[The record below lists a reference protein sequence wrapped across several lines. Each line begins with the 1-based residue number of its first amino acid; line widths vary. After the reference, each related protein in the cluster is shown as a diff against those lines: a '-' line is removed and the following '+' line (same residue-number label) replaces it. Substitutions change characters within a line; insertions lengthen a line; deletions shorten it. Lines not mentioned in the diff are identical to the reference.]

1 MVTVLRG
8 PMKQSDRVLIQYEC
22 EQLIL
27 RYAHLNDLGDW
38 QGLANTFTE
47 DATFSRPSTPEDII
61 QGRSNILDSF
71 LARKPGQTVHVVT
84 NIMVTAISATEATSR
99 CIIQL
104 FPARSP
110 TEGGVAL
117 HARETPFIGGSLD
130 RFQCEKDQW
139 LFSERRGFLTIK

>member
-47 DATFSRPSTPEDII
+47 DATFSRPSAPEDII
-61 QGRSNILDSF
+61 REGATFLIV

-84 NIMVTAISATEATSR
+84 NIMVTAVSATSHISLHHPA
-99 CIIQL
+99 

-110 TEGGVAL
+110 AEGGVATCPQDAL
-117 HARETPFIGGSLD
+117 Y
-130 RFQCEKDQW
+130 
-139 LFSERRGFLTIK
+139 RRIL